1 MLDRNPKACQIVP
14 PMAKSN
20 TRKILVRVEEQ
31 EQEAHQILYSTSSSS
46 SSSPHGFLSVC
57 GCRPA
62 IFTLTL
68 LLSLLFTF
76 SEASRPIIAPSPL
89 SSSSPTNP
97 PTPSPLKTLHGIH
110 VDPIIVTLVIT
121 FSALLTSLIVIMALF
136 KCFGFKLK
144 RNQNRVGTAMDTTS
158 GSENVDDGESKKGQ
172 NSVRKF
178 SWDEIARFTNNFST
192 VIGSGGYST
201 VYLAHSPD
209 SSNRFWAIKIQ
220 NGSERLNQVF
230 RQELD
235 ILLRLGHQSIVKLLG
250 YCDDRE
256 EGALVFEYVANG
268 NLQEILHGEEQ
279 SSVLPWK
286 NRMLIAYQIAQAIE
300 YLHEQCAQHIV
311 HMDIKASNVLLDRNL
326 NSKLCDFGS
335 AKMGFSS
342 TIQPPSPALKKQFL
356 MMGSPGYTDPHY
368 MRTGFASKK
377 NDVYSFGV
385 LLLELVTGK
394 EAFCP
399 EKGQLLSTVVGPRL
413 MDGGVLAE
421 EVVAGMVDNRLGSAG
436 GFDVEEARTV
446 LALAATCL
454 RQSPTL
460 RPSVT
465 QILQTITDR
474 ISSIAFVI
482 EEESHHKSVKSYT

>member
-1 MLDRNPKACQIVP
+1 
-14 PMAKSN
+14 MAKSSR
-20 TRKILVRVEEQ
+20 RKLVREEEQ
-31 EQEAHQILYSTSSSS
+31 GAQILYSTSSSS
-46 SSSPHGFLSVC
+46 SPHGFLPVC
-57 GCRPA
+57 GCRTA
-62 IFTLTL
+62 IFTLSL
-68 LLSLLFTF
+68 LFSSLLFTF
-76 SEASRPIIAPSPL
+76 SEASRPIITDSSP
-89 SSSSPTNP
+89 SSSPTNP
-97 PTPSPLKTLHGIH
+97 PTLPLKTHQGIH
-110 VDPIIVTLVIT
+110 VDPKIVTVLIT

-144 RNQNRVGTAMDTTS
+144 RNQNRVGTAMEMTS
-158 GSENVDDGESKKGQ
+158 PETVDEDEDKKSENC
-172 NSVRKF
+172 VRKF
-178 SWDEIARFTNNFST
+178 SWDEIARFTNNFSK

-201 VYLAHSPD
+201 VYLAQSPY
-209 SSNRFWAIKIQ
+209 SGHGFLAIKIH

-230 RQELD
+230 KQELD

-268 NLQEILHGEEQ
+268 NLQEKLHGEEQ
-279 SSVLPWK
+279 SVLPWK

-300 YLHEQCAQHIV
+300 YLHEKCDLQIV
-311 HMDIKASNVLLDRNL
+311 HMDIKASNVLLDKNL

-342 TIQPPSPALKKQFL
+342 TVQPPSTATKKQL

-368 MRTGFASKK
+368 MRTGIASKK

-385 LLLELVTGK
+385 LLLELVTGM
-394 EAFCP
+394 EAFCS
-399 EKGQLLSTVVGPRL
+399 EKGQLLTSVVGPRL
-413 MDGGVLAE
+413 MDGGEIE
-421 EVVAGMVDNRLGSAG
+421 EEEEVAGMVDRRLGSAG

-446 LALAATCL
+446 FSLAATCL

-465 QILQTITDR
+465 QILRTITDR
-474 ISSIAFVI
+474 ISSIAFI
-482 EEESHHKSVKSYT
+482 LEEESRHKSVKSHT

>member
-1 MLDRNPKACQIVP
+1 
-14 PMAKSN
+14 MAKSS
-20 TRKILVRVEEQ
+20 TRKIVLVREEEEEEQ
-31 EQEAHQILYSTSSSS
+31 QRAQILYSTCSS
-46 SSSPHGFLSVC
+46 SSSPHGFHFVC
-57 GCRPA
+57 GCRTA

-68 LLSLLFTF
+68 FLISSLLFTF
-76 SEASRPIIAPSPL
+76 SEASRPIISASSPSSSSS

-97 PTPSPLKTLHGIH
+97 PTLSPFKTHHGVH
-110 VDPIIVTLVIT
+110 VDPKIVTLVIT
-121 FSALLTSLIVIMALF
+121 LSALLTSLVLIMALF

-144 RNQNRVGTAMDTTS
+144 RNQNRVGTAMEITNT
-158 GSENVDDGESKKGQ
+158 ETVDDDENKKGESGV
-172 NSVRKF
+172 SKF

-209 SSNRFWAIKIQ
+209 STHRFWAIKIH
-220 NGSERLNQVF
+220 NGSERLNQLF

-279 SSVLPWK
+279 SVLPWK
-286 NRMLIAYQIAQAIE
+286 KRVLIAYEIAQAIE
-300 YLHEQCAQHIV
+300 YLHEKCALQIV
-311 HMDIKASNVLLDRNL
+311 HMDIKASNVLLDKNL

-342 TIQPPSPALKKQFL
+342 TVQPPSPALKKQFL

-385 LLLELVTGK
+385 LLLELVTGMD
-394 EAFCP
+394 AFCS
-399 EKGQLLSTVVGPRL
+399 EKGQLLTSVVGPRL
-413 MDGGVLAE
+413 VDGGDMEE
-421 EVVAGMVDNRLGSAG
+421 EVVAGMVDSRLGTAG
-436 GFDVEEARTV
+436 GFDVEEARAM
-446 LALAATCL
+446 LSLAATCL

-465 QILQTITDR
+465 QILRTITDR
-474 ISSIAFVI
+474 ISSIAFVT
-482 EEESHHKSVKSYT
+482 EESHHKSVKSYS